1 MATVFALQGAPWLS
15 AGIHDLAVACCLHL
29 RSSAAGKSTFAA
41 AWPMPAADGRR
52 PLHRLRQLLPP
63 GWSHPV
69 SGFDTVDAIDR
80 ESLLADLSAA
90 RQSRART
97 LRHYDMRSRTVG
109 RRSVSSGY
117 DIILLEGAYGPQL
130 LGHLPLSELIYLEES
145 IALRL
150 WRRLRRDVR
159 HRQRSPMYV
168 IRQMLFEMLPG
179 ERQFILP
186 LRKQATHVIHDQSE
200 LHQVLKT
207 LR

>member
-1 MATVFALQGAPWLS
+1 MVVSMGSMTSLFPVVCICGP
-15 AGIHDLAVACCLHL
+15 
-29 RSSAAGKSTFAA
+29 SAAGKSTFAA
-41 AWPMPAADGRR
+41 ALADALQADGRR
-52 PLHRLRQLLPP
+52 PLLIACDNYYRQD
-63 GWSHPV
+63 WSPHPV
-69 SGFDTVDAIDR
+69 FGFDTVDAIDR

-159 HRQRSPMYV
+159 DRQRSPMYV

-186 LRKQATHVIHDQSE
+186 LRKQATHVIHDQSRE